1 MTDGELLTLAE
12 IAQQLGMNPS
22 SVRLWVYQEWLP
34 ATKMGRSW
42 VVRREDLEQLLTER
56 PDLGHPDRDPRDTRR
71 PKSNDARAAAFD
83 IAGAINQLVGRRQ

>member
-12 IAQQLGMNPS
+12 IAESLGMNPS
-22 SVRLWVYQEWLP
+22 SVRLWVHQEWLP

-42 VVRREDLEQLLTER
+42 VVRREDLEQLLADR
-56 PDLGHPDRDPRDTRR
+56 PDLGRADRDPRDTPR

-83 IAGAINQLVGRRQ
+83 IAGAINQIGRRRP